1 MTVTEIKRILKPG
14 DFMSIDRFDDG
25 SQIFV
30 VKEVKNNT
38 VVFYG
43 IDTTDSKDDVYT
55 FTACV
60 MADDAR
66 YVDDSFIN
74 VNGMLWKI
82 AQKVKEGKFDE
93 IQTSILKQ

>member
-55 FTACV
+55 FTACTMV
-60 MADDAR
+60 DDAK

-82 AQKVKEGKFDE
+82 AQKVKEGRFDE